1 VRACLQYEAFFSRLG
16 DAFAACDVGG
26 TGHAHPPL
34 LELVRRAVSPAPDTG
49 AAAAAAAAAAAP
61 QDDARRWAEMGGEES
76 ASPPRP
82 DLSSLERDAQLAFA
96 ALRLR
101 TLWEKVGP
109 GRGR

>member
-1 VRACLQYEAFFSRLG
+1 
-16 DAFAACDVGG
+16 
-26 TGHAHPPL
+26 
-34 LELVRRAVSPAPDTG
+34 
-49 AAAAAAAAAAAP
+49 
-61 QDDARRWAEMGGEES
+61 MGGEES